1 MNRVKSPDIVLD
13 LFENVYIDRSS
24 WDEIVSEKF
33 LQERV
38 SSIISIFNNWD
49 GDNLESVSNE
59 IDLEVF
65 LTNHREIFRVV
76 DQHKREHKEDIPAR
90 TDIGGE
96 SIYPEKGDCDIMKSA
111 AIIADS
117 FSVGV
122 GSVVVATRDSD
133 FKLVSRALE
142 EEFGFG
148 VIGDLQQLNKLAY
161 LDS

>member
-1 MNRVKSPDIVLD
+1 MNRVKSPDIVLK
-13 LFENVYIDRSS
+13 LFENVYIERAS
-24 WDEIVSEKF
+24 WKKAITKRILE
-33 LQERV
+33 ERV
-38 SSIISIFNNWD
+38 SSIISIFNNWEEKE
-49 GDNLESVSNE
+49 GEGSSNE
-59 IDLEVF
+59 IDLEGF
-65 LTNHREIFRVV
+65 LSNHRDIFRVV

-90 TDIGGE
+90 TEIEGE
-96 SIYPEKGDCDIMKSA
+96 AIYPEKGDCDIMKSA

-148 VIGDLQQLNKLAY
+148 VVGGLQQLNKLAY
-161 LDS
+161 LVA